1 MAFGVFMMR
10 KTIPSKHKI
19 IHFSSEELFF
29 SLNYSKNI
37 LLEQFKTAESHYD
50 FLKNKSKDLFE
61 IKLENHCIPNTLIK
75 IDEVLNES
83 NNNYKLA
90 SINFSQHYN
99 QDLFKGRISIV
110 QKKPNIIDLIIQ
122 LSVKWD
128 DNIPKKILLK
138 FPFLVNLTK
147 HKQFLK
153 PGYVFDQNQSI
164 KKGSWNF
171 HEYPPATIAD
181 TTSKVAVGIEFF
193 DQFPW

>member
-1 MAFGVFMMR
+1 MMR
-10 KTIPSKHKI
+10 KTISSKHKI

-29 SLNYSKNI
+29 SLNYSKNV

-50 FLKNKSKDLFE
+50 FLKNKSKDLLE

-110 QKKPNIIDLIIQ
+110 QKNLI
-122 LSVKWD
+122 LS
-128 DNIPKKILLK
+128 I
-138 FPFLVNLTK
+138 
-147 HKQFLK
+147 
-153 PGYVFDQNQSI
+153 
-164 KKGSWNF
+164 
-171 HEYPPATIAD
+171 
-181 TTSKVAVGIEFF
+181 
-193 DQFPW
+193 